1 MNSERNE
8 SAAIFFKERKESEME
23 NYEGSSEIIYQIYP
37 KSFYDSDGD
46 GLGDLNGIVQKLDY
60 LRDLGVTMLWICPV
74 YASPMD
80 DNGYDISD
88 YYSINPL
95 FGTME
100 DMESLIHEARIR
112 GIKIMMD
119 LVLNHTSDE
128 HKWFRA
134 ALEDPESKYRDYY
147 IFKTL
152 EGGCLPSNLRSVFGG
167 SVWEPIRGTE
177 ECYFHSF
184 SKRQPDL
191 NWENEKMRQELYKM
205 IRWWSKKGITGFR
218 VDAINFIKK
227 NLEISQAEP
236 DGKDGLASCFPYTRN
251 IKGIQKFLK
260 EMREAVFGPCGCI
273 TVSEAVDVPYSELGD
288 YIGAQG
294 CFSMMFDFHYTNFD
308 LEGKDEKWHKRK
320 AWTVEEFRELLFESQ
335 EEIQKTGW
343 SGLFIENHDQP
354 RAVNKFFPK
363 KEDQTYE
370 AATMLAGM
378 YFFLRGTPFI
388 YQGQELGTKNV
399 WKDSIEKFDD
409 IESRGQYKTA
419 LSDGCTKEEA
429 LYAINLRSRD
439 NARQMIDWE
448 EARRQEKDKKSI
460 LSFYKKMTAL
470 RKQESCLIQ
479 GRFIPRRE
487 YGRDIVAYERND
499 GYSRILV
506 LCSFSKIRQEIKD
519 VDWEILLSNQP
530 VTSGILK
537 PFQVILL
544 KAL

>member
-1 MNSERNE
+1 MDSKRNE
-8 SAAIFFKERKESEME
+8 SEAIFLRDEGDKME
-23 NYEGSSEIIYQIYP
+23 NYKGSSEIIYQIYP

-100 DMESLIHEARIR
+100 DMESLIYEARIR

-152 EGGCLPSNLRSVFGG
+152 EGGSPPSNLRSVFGG
-167 SVWEPIRGTE
+167 SVWEPLRGTE

-191 NWENEKMRQELYKM
+191 NWENEEMRQELYKM
-205 IRWWSKKGITGFR
+205 IRWWSKKGIAGFR

-227 NLEISQAEP
+227 NLEVSQAEP

-251 IKGIQKFLK
+251 VKGIQKFLK
-260 EMREAVFGPCGCI
+260 EMREAVFEPCGCI

-320 AWTVEEFRELLFESQ
+320 AWTVEEFRKLLFESQ

-479 GRFIPRRE
+479 GRFIPLRE

-506 LCSFSKIRQEIKD
+506 LCSFSKTEREIKD
-519 VDWEILLSNQP
+519 MDGEILLSNQP

-537 PFQVILL
+537 PFQAILL